1 MWASRWSELG
11 GLSCW
16 LARLIKG
23 CPIRCQRQYPTRS
36 VLQAR
41 ICARAPPAHSPRTA
55 IEQLGQS
62 LRRDIDRRSRSSP
75 RSGGASEFRTWPH
88 NRVRRIRAVPESKPC
103 LAAGRCPGPDLYP
116 SPDPGS
122 FFGKPVQR
130 CAPAACVNFPVPA
143 SIGRPTPAC
152 RFLECFPWSPS
163 SIDPHVP
170 EVNGHVIDA
179 ARGRSNPVGKLA
191 RLDDLPH
198 KRFHE
203 SMVGFSGQP
212 FVAMAVPLHLGH
224 HPSVYADKMS
234 GKDADLA
241 MKSLVRQCK
250 TERDPVLF
258 GNTVPAVEPRSN
270 LFIVVVSQ
278 TGIHR
283 RERWN
288 FRLDDLAIFDFEH
301 AVFIRIQFVIV
312 ILTAFQVSSLKP

>member
-55 IEQLGQS
+55 SEQLGQS
-62 LRRDIDRRSRSSP
+62 LRRDIDRRSQSSP
-75 RSGGASEFRTWPH
+75 RIEGASEFHTSPQR
-88 NRVRRIRAVPESKPC
+88 RVRRIRAVPENKPC
-103 LAAGRCPGPDLYP
+103 LAGGLYSDRDLAPGL
-116 SPDPGS
+116 GS

-163 SIDPHVP
+163 SIEPHVP
-170 EVNGHVIDA
+170 EVNRHVIDA
-179 ARGRSNPVGKLA
+179 ARRRSNPVGKLA

-203 SMVGFSGQP
+203 SMVGS
-212 FVAMAVPLHLGH
+212 
-224 HPSVYADKMS
+224 S
-234 GKDADLA
+234 GKPF
-241 MKSLVRQCK
+241 S
-250 TERDPVLF
+250 
-258 GNTVPAVEPRSN
+258 
-270 LFIVVVSQ
+270 
-278 TGIHR
+278 
-283 RERWN
+283 RW
-288 FRLDDLAIFDFEH
+288 E
-301 AVFIRIQFVIV
+301 
-312 ILTAFQVSSLKP
+312 